1 MTSPSYFHYLCFPV
15 CMPGHQVHSWC
26 LQSQKNASDLL
37 ELELE
42 TVVNY
47 CVYAGKQTLVL
58 Q

>member
-1 MTSPSYFHYLCFPV
+1 MTSSCLFYYSCVLCVLPV
-15 CMPGHQVHSWC
+15 CVHSWY

-42 TVVNY
+42 TVLNY
-47 CVYAGKQTLVL
+47 CVCAGNQTWVP